1 LLNKKGKKPM
11 HKMQASL
18 GERINRRFRLLSWPL
33 TVFDESAE
41 LRKQDFPLKEKA
53 KKTRFP
59 VRALRYWWAVCAIQE
74 ETGRLSRSPIIVDA
88 GCDLGTLKRFS
99 LHIQGGHWIGMDLSQ
114 QLRSNQ
120 KDLELAGYDELLPS
134 NLDSGIPLN
143 ESSVDIVVCLHVLE
157 HLPRPDFTIGE
168 LARILRPGG
177 LMLLGYPVLP
187 RGLAYLRQRQ
197 FSKQLKTGKRKIGQH
212 IQAFWPSR
220 SRRLAEQ
227 SGMRV
232 EFMVGSH
239 LLRISGSPLENY
251 AAWIRLNQLWGGL
264 FPSLGREI
272 CIQLRKN
279 PE

>member
-1 LLNKKGKKPM
+1 
-11 HKMQASL
+11 MQERQPSRR
-18 GERINRRFRLLSWPL
+18 ERINRRFKFLSWPL
-33 TVFDESAE
+33 TVFDESVE
-41 LRKQDFPLKEKA
+41 LRKHDFPLKEAA

-59 VRALRYWWAVCAIQE
+59 VRALRYWWAICAIQE
-74 ETGRLSRSPIIVDA
+74 ETRRLGRSPIIADA

-99 LHIQGGHWIGMDLSQ
+99 PDIKGSHWVGMDLPD

-120 KDLELAGYDELLPS
+120 KHLELARYDKLLS
-134 NLDSGIPLN
+134 CNLDSGIPLSK
-143 ESSVDIVVCLHVLE
+143 SSVDIVICLHVLE
-157 HLPRPDFTIGE
+157 HLPRPEFTIRE

-187 RGLAYLRQRQ
+187 RGLAHLREWQ
-197 FSKQLKTGKRKIGQH
+197 FSKQLKSGKRKQGGH

-227 SGMRV
+227 AGLQV

-239 LLRISGSPLENY
+239 LFRKSGSHLENHS
-251 AAWIRLNQLWGGL
+251 AWIRLNQIWGAL

-272 CIQLRKN
+272 CIQLRRN
-279 PE
+279 T

>member
-1 LLNKKGKKPM
+1 M
-11 HKMQASL
+11 QETQASL
-18 GERINRRFRLLSWPL
+18 RERINRRFTFLSWPL
-33 TVFDESAE
+33 TIFDESEE
-41 LRKQDFPLKEKA
+41 LRKPNFPLKEKA

-59 VRALRYWWAVCAIQE
+59 VRALWYWWAVCAIQE
-74 ETGRLSRSPIIVDA
+74 ETRRLGRSPIIADA

-99 LHIQGGHWIGMDLSQ
+99 LHIKGGHWIGMDLPT

-120 KDLELAGYDELLPS
+120 KDLELAGYDELLS
-134 NLDSGIPLN
+134 CNLDFGIPLD

-157 HLPRPDFTIGE
+157 HLPRPEFTIGE

-187 RGLAYLRQRQ
+187 RGLANLRGWQ
-197 FSKQLKTGKRKIGQH
+197 FSKQLENGKRKLGQH
-212 IQAFWPSR
+212 IQAFWPGR

-227 SGMRV
+227 AGMQV

-251 AAWIRLNQLWGGL
+251 AAWIRLNQLWGAL

-279 PE
+279 SAGSRDLLSE